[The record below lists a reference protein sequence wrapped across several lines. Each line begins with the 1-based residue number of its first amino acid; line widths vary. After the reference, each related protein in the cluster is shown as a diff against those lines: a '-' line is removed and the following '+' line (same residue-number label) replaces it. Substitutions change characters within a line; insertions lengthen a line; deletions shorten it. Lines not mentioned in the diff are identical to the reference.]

1 MIKRFTAIF
10 KTEDRIFGLD
20 LMRFFAIIL
29 VILGHSRW
37 MTASFPKPLR
47 AVLYGSGIL
56 GVELFFVL
64 SGFLIGGIL
73 LKQFEKN
80 NYSLSFGDIKNFWM
94 RRWLRTL
101 PNYYFILL
109 VYIALYFNE
118 IPDIIW
124 RYFFFLQNIWN
135 TPPNFF
141 EESWSLCIE
150 ELSYLISPLILAL
163 AAYLFKSAKNINK
176 SIFVWVSIFLII
188 IITILRAYYSVFF
201 LQEGYKWSHDF
212 REVGLIR
219 LDAIY
224 FGFIVAFIAS
234 KYRNYYEKTKVFTFI
249 IGVMGI
255 AALMVFQKNLT
266 EVNPNLFLNTFFT
279 SFLSIAIALTIPF
292 LASIKTFKFQFI
304 AKPITAVSIISYSLY
319 LINNGVVAAMF
330 FKSSNGGEG
339 WTTSFAFDMYILY
352 WFLCLF
358 ISTLIF
364 VFFEKPITDLRNRF
378 K

>member
-80 NYSLSFGDIKNFWM
+80 NYSLNFGDIKNFWM

-201 LQEGYKWSHDF
+201 F
-212 REVGLIR
+212 TRR
-219 LDAIY
+219 L
-224 FGFIVAFIAS
+224 
-234 KYRNYYEKTKVFTFI
+234 
-249 IGVMGI
+249 
-255 AALMVFQKNLT
+255 
-266 EVNPNLFLNTFFT
+266 
-279 SFLSIAIALTIPF
+279 
-292 LASIKTFKFQFI
+292 
-304 AKPITAVSIISYSLY
+304 
-319 LINNGVVAAMF
+319 
-330 FKSSNGGEG
+330 
-339 WTTSFAFDMYILY
+339 
-352 WFLCLF
+352 
-358 ISTLIF
+358 
-364 VFFEKPITDLRNRF
+364 
-378 K
+378 